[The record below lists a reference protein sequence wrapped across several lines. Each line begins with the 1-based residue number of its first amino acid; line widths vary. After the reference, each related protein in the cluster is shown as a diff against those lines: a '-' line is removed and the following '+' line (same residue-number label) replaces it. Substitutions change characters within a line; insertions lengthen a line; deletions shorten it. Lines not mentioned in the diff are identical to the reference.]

1 MLRGD
6 DGAAVM
12 LAVPYENDLARARAA
27 LHGFLAGQGQ
37 ALDQALNA
45 TRAR

>member
-12 LAVPYENDLARARAA
+12 LAVPYDNDPARARTA
-27 LHGFLAGQGQ
+27 LHGFLAEQGQ

-45 TRAR
+45 TRSR